1 MEEEILQDLN
11 RELEDVIHEGKEILE
26 EARLTDR
33 VQELKSDLELLIR
46 KRPLE
51 SVLAGVAV
59 GVLLSK
65 VFSSSK

>member
-11 RELEDVIHEGKEILE
+11 RELEDVIHEGKEILD

>member
-51 SVLAGVAV
+51 SVIAGVAV

-65 VFSSSK
+65 LFGSSK